1 MWVISPAISQL
12 STKLSFGLKNR
23 FMLAIQNLRTG
34 KFVYGTDYRY
44 SPPRQRTSL
53 TKMKTYSEMREAV
66 ADYNRRRCGKDYRIV
81 VLKTIEVKRV
91 IDFDG
96 EEGYDWRHEID
107 YFRSQP
113 E

>member
-1 MWVISPAISQL
+1 MRN
-12 STKLSFGLKNR
+12 LKNWTEVTR
-23 FMLAIQNLRTG
+23 GL
-34 KFVYGTDYRY
+34 YRY
-44 SPPRQRTSL
+44 VIAT
-53 TKMKTYSEMREAV
+53 
-66 ADYNRRRCGKDYRIV
+66 IV